1 MMYNNNYPQ
10 IQWPYKS
17 LPGDKFH
24 WYLLQPQVSGGS
36 GGRYVTAG
44 GGAYYGGGA
53 AGAGAGG
60 GGGIGWRLWGSF
72 FPGWS
77 WSSNLRRCV
86 SKGAKWNKRNVFFF
100 WGGALRHT
108 QVPSLDVGAV
118 EAHDENVDDMPRL
131 SRVGGCAW
139 WNELQKKG
147 FPRKEMTPTKTIM
160 SRHVTL
166 KMRKLEDYFL
176 SFWNGSLHLFF

>member
-1 MMYNNNYPQ
+1 M
-10 IQWPYKS
+10 
-17 LPGDKFH
+17 
-24 WYLLQPQVSGGS
+24 QPQVSGGS

-72 FPGWS
+72 FPG
-77 WSSNLRRCV
+77 LVLIVQFEEMCLKRCEM
-86 SKGAKWNKRNVFFF
+86 KQTECFFF
-100 WGGALRHT
+100 GGALRHT

-118 EAHDENVDDMPRL
+118 EAHDEDVDDMPRL

-139 WNELQKKG
+139 
-147 FPRKEMTPTKTIM
+147 
-160 SRHVTL
+160 
-166 KMRKLEDYFL
+166 
-176 SFWNGSLHLFF
+176 